1 MHACMHTFILITA
14 EELQQS
20 LLDHYERA
28 DLELSLP
35 PPGRTGAMR
44 NMPVVKAKGDLEVSI
59 EEHEKRVISENEVY
73 ISYKVCVKV

>member
-1 MHACMHTFILITA
+1 MYLSTYSA

-44 NMPVVKAKGDLEVSI
+44 NTPVVKSKRDLVISI
-59 EEHEKRVISENEVY
+59 EEHAKRVVAENNVY
-73 ISYKVCVKV
+73 ISYKVCAKVCII